1 MLGSTDLTGLT
12 LQIGIV
18 ERENRGLDFAAWSTL
33 PRKRDRAGRM
43 GWTSFTIRV
52 LHGRSV

>member
-1 MLGSTDLTGLT
+1 MLGSTNLIRLT